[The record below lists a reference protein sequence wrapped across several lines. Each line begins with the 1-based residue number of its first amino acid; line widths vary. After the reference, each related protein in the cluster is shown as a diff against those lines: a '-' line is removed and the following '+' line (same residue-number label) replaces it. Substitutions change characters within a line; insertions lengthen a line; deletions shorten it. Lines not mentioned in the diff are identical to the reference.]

1 MGKTEDGG
9 RYSGETARS
18 ILKHIKDTAPESFLP
33 AEESVPQ
40 YESKLLISQLSCSN
54 CCMVLNQP
62 VELTCGSIV
71 CASCCCQWIKYSKP
85 PSIPCPTCY
94 DDELNSS
101 TIRPPPPLLTTL
113 LSDLL
118 LHCAKYAMLVEVS
131 EYIRHLDINCEQFSQ
146 PVMNSPSKVTLKDV
160 LSKPVSTTATPMER
174 RVTEHL
180 VRRLLDE
187 SPEEKVIK
195 VPTRDQVSC
204 DNVCSHKCTCTFTCN
219 LHVYYNISAS
229 NLCATKWLSHI
240 KWSRKHKN
248 SSATN
253 SSAM

>member
-1 MGKTEDGG
+1 M
-9 RYSGETARS
+9 
-18 ILKHIKDTAPESFLP
+18 KHIQDTAPESFLP

-40 YESKLLISQLSCSN
+40 YESKPLISKLTCSI

-62 VELTCGSIV
+62 VELACGSIV
-71 CASCCCQWIKYSKP
+71 CASCCRQWIKYSKP
-85 PSIPCPTCY
+85 PSIPCPSCY

-101 TIRPPPPLLTTL
+101 SIRPPPPLLITL

-118 LHCAKYAMLVEVS
+118 LHCAKCTKLVKVS
-131 EYIRHLDINCEQFSQ
+131 EYMRHLDSNCEQFSQ

-160 LSKPVSTTATPMER
+160 LSKPVSTPATPMER

-195 VPTRDQVSC
+195 VPTRGQVSY
-204 DNVCSHKCTCTFTCN
+204 DNVCSCKCTCIIT
-219 LHVYYNISAS
+219 
-229 NLCATKWLSHI
+229 
-240 KWSRKHKN
+240 
-248 SSATN
+248 
-253 SSAM
+253 